1 MANPTHVRIPLDPAS
16 AEANVVQGALRC
28 IARWGL
34 AKTTLE
40 DIARESGC
48 SRATVYRLFPG
59 GKAALIDVVGQHEIA
74 RLLLL
79 ITERIDAAPDL
90 EAMLV
95 DAIDAA
101 ARFFRENAAIVMLA
115 EHEPEV
121 LLPILSFDRLDPVL
135 ATTSAF
141 LGPLVA
147 RFVDDRTA
155 GELVEWAA
163 RLVLSYSFEPSP
175 FVDLADPDD
184 VRQLVCR
191 HLLPGARLAASE
203 ALHPTQAS
211 LAATS

>member
-1 MANPTHVRIPLDPAS
+1 MASLTEQRTPLDPTS
-16 AEANVVQGALRC
+16 AEARVVDGALRC
-28 IARWGL
+28 IARWGIG
-34 AKTTLE
+34 KTTLD
-40 DIARESGC
+40 DIAREAGC

-59 GKAALIDVVGQHEIA
+59 GKQSLIDVVGQHEIA

-79 ITERIDAAPDL
+79 VTEQIDAAPDL
-90 EAMLV
+90 ETMLV

-101 ARFFRENAAIVMLA
+101 ARFFRESDAIVMLA

-141 LGPLVA
+141 LAPLVA
-147 RFVDDRTA
+147 RFVDERTA
-155 GELVEWAA
+155 GELVEWCA

-184 VRQLVCR
+184 VRRLVR
-191 HLLPGARLAASE
+191 THLLPGARLAAD
-203 ALHPTQAS
+203 HPTA
-211 LAATS
+211 